1 MIIQSTPILIIILSE
16 ELFCSDTEDIGH
28 ILVLA
33 HRHNWKTYY
42 AIIGINICSP
52 LARPGHVV

>member
-33 HRHNWKTYY
+33 HRHKWKTYY
-42 AIIGINICSP
+42 AIIGINNCSP
-52 LARPGHVV
+52 QPRPRYIV